1 MTVIQDKALY
11 SKPNFLEK
19 VQEISSNRDFG
30 LNFDDGGK
38 LIICSETVKT
48 IIQILLDHR
57 LLSEITETIYD
68 VPDTEVV

>member
-11 SKPNFLEK
+11 SRPNFLEK
-19 VQEISSNRDFG
+19 VQEISSNRNFG
-30 LNFDDGGK
+30 LTFDDSGK